1 MEQLYFSNEV
11 DILESLKLQY
21 LFLGNDFCNVIVQA
35 PFFSAFLSSL
45 LFQFQPSVLN
55 NESTTN
61 ITKKKVSKI
70 KEQWEPKKKKESQ
83 IKNMPEANERETHT
97 KTG

>member
-21 LFLGNDFCNVIVQA
+21 LFLGNDFCKVIVQV

-61 ITKKKVSKI
+61 ITKKKNKQNQRAVGA
-70 KEQWEPKKKKESQ
+70 KKKESQ